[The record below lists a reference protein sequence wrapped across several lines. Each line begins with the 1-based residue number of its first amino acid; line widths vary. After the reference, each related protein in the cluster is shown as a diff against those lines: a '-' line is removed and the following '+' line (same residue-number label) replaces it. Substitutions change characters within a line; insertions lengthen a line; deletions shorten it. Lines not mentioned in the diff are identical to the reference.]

1 MGETNIK
8 ICLKKTKKILKNIKK
23 FIVIYKNQ
31 RKAKQFLNFMDLIVY
46 AMIQSYTIKSI
57 TFMSSRQTGI
67 NKNLI
72 MHD

>member
-23 FIVIYKNQ
+23 FIVIYKTQ
-31 RKAKQFLNFMDLIVY
+31 RKAKQSLNFMDLIVY

-57 TFMSSRQTGI
+57 TFMSSRQTDI

>member
-8 ICLKKTKKILKNIKK
+8 ICLKKTKKIFKNIKK

-57 TFMSSRQTGI
+57 TFMSSRQTDI

-72 MHD
+72 MYD

>member
-23 FIVIYKNQ
+23 FIMIYKNQ

-46 AMIQSYTIKSI
+46 AMIQSHTIKSI
-57 TFMSSRQTGI
+57 TFMSSRQTDI

>member
-57 TFMSSRQTGI
+57 TFMSSRQTDI